1 MTNQQ
6 LSKKAVKGTF
16 WVFALNLARRLLGLV
31 RTLILARLLTPKDF
45 GLVGVALLIISTLET
60 FSNTGFNQALVQRKD
75 SAEKYL
81 NTAWTVQIL
90 RGLIL
95 SMVLFIS
102 APYAAKFFKEP
113 SAELVIK
120 IFSLSLLFNGFR
132 NIGIIYFQKELEFHK
147 QFYYSLS
154 IAITNLIVAIPLAF
168 IIRNVWALVAGA
180 IAGNVTGLVMSYI
193 VHPYRPRFHFEVAKA
208 KELYTFG
215 RWIFASSILLF
226 LLTQGDDILVG
237 KLLGTT
243 ALGFYQMAYLI
254 SNMPATEITH
264 VISQVTFPAYSKL
277 QDNLPKLREAYLK
290 VLQVTAFL
298 SFPTAGLIFALAPD
312 FTKIFLGEKW
322 MPMVPAMQ
330 VLVLAGLVRSI
341 AATAGPIFH
350 ALGKPQI
357 DTKLQIVRL
366 SVLAALI
373 YPFTIKWGILGAS
386 IVVVLSIFV
395 SNIGFCLNAIK
406 MTQCSVKNF
415 SKIIAFSLVNGII
428 MASFIFAL
436 KVNVNSVGI
445 WKFLLFLVV
454 SVFIYFGIIYLS
466 DRHLD
471 YGTISLI
478 KESLNLLKGG

>member
-16 WVFALNLARRLLGLV
+16 WVFALRITHRLLGLL
-31 RTLILARLLTPKDF
+31 RTLILARLLSPKDF
-45 GLVGVALLIISTLET
+45 GLVGIALLVISTLET
-60 FSNTGFNQALVQRKD
+60 FSNTGFNQALVQKKD
-75 SAEKYL
+75 SAKQYL
-81 NTAWTVQIL
+81 DTAWTVQIL

-180 IAGNVTGLVMSYI
+180 IAGNVTGLVTSYI

-254 SNMPATEITH
+254 SNLPATEITH
-264 VISQVTFPAYSKL
+264 VISQVAFPAYSKL
-277 QDNLPKLREAYLK
+277 QDNLPKLREAYLN
-290 VLQVTAFL
+290 VLQITVFL
-298 SFPTAGLIFALAPD
+298 SFPIAGLIFALTPE
-312 FTKIFLGEKW
+312 FTKLFLGEKW

-330 VLVLAGLVRSI
+330 ILTLWGLIRSI
-341 AATAGPIFH
+341 GATTGPLFQAVGRPEIV
-350 ALGKPQI
+350 
-357 DTKLQIVRL
+357 TKLQFVKFGLLVI
-366 SVLAALI
+366 LI
-373 YPFTIKWGILGAS
+373 YPLTIQWGIIGTSLAIIINALLVMPFAQYIAIRIIQCHIRTISKMIILPGMGTLVMLV
-386 IVVVLSIFV
+386 IISIFKYLLLDT
-395 SNIGFCLNAIK
+395 IGLLSFFVIV
-406 MTQCSVKNF
+406 T
-415 SKIIAFSLVNGII
+415 IGI
-428 MASFIFAL
+428 FTY
-436 KVNVNSVGI
+436 VGI
-445 WKFLLFLVV
+445 VQFFERIFGYDVKRIIQKQLALL
-454 SVFIYFGIIYLS
+454 
-466 DRHLD
+466 
-471 YGTISLI
+471 
-478 KESLNLLKGG
+478 